1 MSTEDVMNE
10 MLDAALK
17 YHSMGYHII
26 PCMVKDK
33 RPLVE
38 WKKYQDEPPSVEQI
52 KMWWTK
58 TPSANVAIVLGQGK
72 FAVDLDGE
80 GANSLLEAKGIELP
94 KDAPVSKTGDGY
106 HVFLSAKTS
115 IPDCVGLL
123 STNGGKPQID
133 IRGVGYVIAPPSIH
147 PNGKCY
153 EWIRPLSVDP
163 PEAPA
168 KLLDIIFSQRQET
181 QTRRTATTGNWLVE
195 ALGGVSEGQ
204 RDVTC
209 TRLVGYFLA
218 KGVDVEAT
226 KALLLDSF
234 CKNCDPPFGES
245 DLDKVVDSIARREA
259 LKGDVDRSLKPQP
272 IEAVMIDPE
281 KDLDR
286 PVSRTIKTPYGS
298 LNKFLCGGFAA
309 GELVY
314 LGARPGVGKTSLAL
328 EIARRTA
335 SNGDSVLVIS
345 REMVNLSLARRILAQ
360 SARVSA
366 SALKYKNLSQF
377 EVTRIREV
385 VPKLKSLP
393 LWITDEVISFREIAE
408 MVSGFKDGSLALLV
422 VDYLQLIRAAN
433 EIKDRRLQVESVS
446 QGLKALAVQFKMSV
460 LCLSSLA
467 RPQDKKQRRP
477 TLDMLRESGELEH
490 DADIVILM
498 HREMMAQETEC
509 IVVKNRDGRQGTAK
523 LKFENEFVSF
533 SDWWAS

>member
-1 MSTEDVMNE
+1 MTTLE
-10 MLDAALK
+10 AALK

-38 WKKYQDEPPSVEQI
+38 WKKYQDEPPSVDQI
-52 KMWWTK
+52 RSWWTK
-58 TPSANVAIVLGQGK
+58 TPSANVAIVLGRGK

-80 GANSLLEAKGIELP
+80 GAGSLLEAKGIELP
-94 KDAPVSKTGDGY
+94 KDAPVSKTGSGY

-147 PNGKCY
+147 PNGKHY

-181 QTRRTATTGNWLVE
+181 KTRRTAPKGNWLVE
-195 ALGGVSEGQ
+195 AIGGVSKGQ

-226 KALLLDSF
+226 RALLLDSF

-245 DLDKVVDSIARREA
+245 DLDKVVDSIARRES
-259 LKGDVDRSLKPQP
+259 LKGTVDRSLKPQP
-272 IEAVMIDPE
+272 IEAVMIELE

-345 REMVNLSLARRILAQ
+345 REMVTLSLARRILAQ

-366 SALKYKNLSQF
+366 SALKSKNLNQF

-385 VPKLKSLP
+385 VAKLKGLP
-393 LWITDEVISFREIAE
+393 LWITDEVISFREITE

-498 HREMMAQETEC
+498 HREMMAEETEC

-533 SDWWAS
+533 SNWIESP